1 MSKSYSLFLLF
12 SVFFLTTSAIEF
24 HKFYVSV
31 NQIDFNES
39 KKRVEI
45 TSRLFIDDLNLALEA
60 QFKKKFYV
68 GTNLEKKEEVD
79 LLKQYLLSNLKIK
92 INQKEKEIEFLSHEV
107 EDDVLICYFLIPKIS
122 KISTLEIQNKLLF
135 NVLLEQQNIIHTHIN
150 RIKKSALLT
159 SSRPK
164 ELLKFD

>member
-1 MSKSYSLFLLF
+1 MLKPHSFLLLL
-12 SVFFLTTSAIEF
+12 SVFFLTTSHIEF

-45 TSRLFIDDLNLALEA
+45 TSRYFIDDLNLALENK
-60 QFKKKFYV
+60 FKKKFYV

-79 LLKQYLLSNLKIK
+79 LLKQYLLSNMKIK
-92 INQKEKEIEFLSHEV
+92 INQKEKEIDFLSHEV
-107 EDDVLICYFLIPKIS
+107 EDDVLICYFSISKVS
-122 KISTLEIQNKLLF
+122 KISSLEIQNKMLF
-135 NVLLEQQNIIHTHIN
+135 NVLPEQQNITNTHIHGQ
-150 RIKKSALLT
+150 RKSALLT
-159 SSRPK
+159 STNPN

>member
-1 MSKSYSLFLLF
+1 
-12 SVFFLTTSAIEF
+12 
-24 HKFYVSV
+24 V